1 MLTPTIIAQVLWTSL
16 ATSSYYVLFSLAFS
30 LVLKINGAFNF
41 AQAAMMTG
49 AFYAAYTLVGIAH
62 LPGWVGFGGAILAS
76 VVLALLTELLG
87 FRLLRRR
94 RAEQLFVFIFTLIVS
109 EFVAF
114 VAMLIFG
121 SFPTTIF
128 SSLVWPVTLVGPV
141 AVSGWDIPALLS
153 TAAAVAC
160 VFLLLRF
167 TKIGQAMTAVSD
179 NAELAE
185 LYGIKQGAH
194 FPRRD
199 GRRRAAGRPRHVSLR
214 HAGPGA
220 AQHLDRPDDLRH
232 CRNDHGRH
240 RQSRGHRRH
249 RLSCSDSSRTA
260 AFSSCPPS
268 GRAFCS
274 TRFSSR
280 PSYSCPTVSVCRSGG
295 ECRVASPPIPSLCS
309 RSRRPERWIISTRS

>member
-1 MLTPTIIAQVLWTSL
+1 MLTPAIIAQVLWTSL

-41 AQAAMMTG
+41 AQAAMMTA
-49 AFYAAYTLVGIAH
+49 AFYAAYTLVGIEG
-62 LPGWVGFGGAILAS
+62 LPGWVGFLGALAGS
-76 VVLALLTELLG
+76 VALALLTELLG

-128 SSLVWPVTLVGPV
+128 SSLVWPVTFVGPV
-141 AVSGWDIPALLS
+141 VVSGWDVPALVS
-153 TAAAVAC
+153 TAAAVAA

-185 LYGIKQGAH
+185 LYGISQS
-194 FPRRD
+194 
-199 GRRRAAGRPRHVSLR
+199 RAFLA
-214 HAGPGA
+214 AMIGA
-220 AQHLDRPDDLRH
+220 ALLV
-232 CRNDHGRH
+232 GLGMFLYG
-240 RQSRGHRRH
+240 SRAQVQPNTAIGLMIFAIAATIMGGIGNLAGTVIMAVVLGIIQNGSVLFIPSEWQGFLLYAFLFAAIIFLPNGIRMPKWGGVSR
-249 RLSCSDSSRTA
+249 RTA
-260 AFSSCPPS
+260 AAAPAAP
-268 GRAFCS
+268 RN
-274 TRFSSR
+274 
-280 PSYSCPTVSVCRSGG
+280 
-295 ECRVASPPIPSLCS
+295 
-309 RSRRPERWIISTRS
+309 PET

>member
-1 MLTPTIIAQVLWTSL
+1 MLEPTIIAQVLWTSL

-41 AQAAMMTG
+41 AQAAMMTA
-49 AFYAAYTLVGIAH
+49 AFYAAYTLVGIMH
-62 LPGWVGFGGAILAS
+62 LPGWVGFIGALAGS
-76 VVLALLTELLG
+76 VSLALLTELLG

-128 SSLVWPVTLVGPV
+128 SSLVWPVTFVGPV
-141 AVSGWDIPALLS
+141 VVSGWDVPALAS
-153 TAAAVAC
+153 TAAAVAA

-185 LYGIKQGAH
+185 LYGISQS
-194 FPRRD
+194 
-199 GRRRAAGRPRHVSLR
+199 RAFLA
-214 HAGPGA
+214 AMIGA
-220 AQHLDRPDDLRH
+220 ALLVGLGMFLYGTRAQVQP
-232 CRNDHGRH
+232 N
-240 RQSRGHRRH
+240 
-249 RLSCSDSSRTA
+249 TA
-260 AFSSCPPS
+260 IGLMIFAIAATIM
-268 GRAFCS
+268 GGIGNLAG
-274 TRFSSR
+274 
-280 PSYSCPTVSVCRSGG
+280 TVIMAVVLGIIQNGSVLF
-295 ECRVASPPIPSLCS
+295 IPSEWQGFLLYAFLFAAIIFLPNGIS
-309 RSRRPERWIISTRS
+309 LPKWREMSRRPAANAPSMPHNPEA

>member
-1 MLTPTIIAQVLWTSL
+1 MLEPTIIAQVLWTSL

-41 AQAAMMTG
+41 AQAAMMTA
-49 AFYAAYTLVGIAH
+49 AFYAAYTLVGIMH
-62 LPGWVGFGGAILAS
+62 LPGWVGFVGALAGS
-76 VVLALLTELLG
+76 VALALLTELLG

-109 EFVAF
+109 EFAAF

-141 AVSGWDIPALLS
+141 VVSGWDVPALAS
-153 TAAAVAC
+153 TAAAVAA

-185 LYGIKQGAH
+185 LYGISQS
-194 FPRRD
+194 
-199 GRRRAAGRPRHVSLR
+199 RAFLA
-214 HAGPGA
+214 AMIGA
-220 AQHLDRPDDLRH
+220 ALLVGLGMFLYGTRAQVQP
-232 CRNDHGRH
+232 N
-240 RQSRGHRRH
+240 
-249 RLSCSDSSRTA
+249 TA
-260 AFSSCPPS
+260 IGLMIFAIAATIM
-268 GRAFCS
+268 GGIGNLAG
-274 TRFSSR
+274 
-280 PSYSCPTVSVCRSGG
+280 TVVMAVVLGIIQNGSVLF
-295 ECRVASPPIPSLCS
+295 IPSEWQGFLLYAFLFAAIIFLPNGI
-309 RSRRPERWIISTRS
+309 RLPDWRRMSRRTTANTPAMPHNPEA

>member
-185 LYGIKQGAH
+185 LYGIKQARTFLAAMVVAALLVGLGMFLYGTRAQVQPNTSIDLMI
-194 FPRRD
+194 FAIAATIMGGIGNLAGTVVMSIVLGLIQNGSVLFMPSEWQGFLLYAFLFAAIVFLPNGIRLPE
-199 GRRRAAGRPRHVSLR
+199 RRRM
-214 HAGPGA
+214 
-220 AQHLDRPDDLRH
+220 
-232 CRNDHGRH
+232 
-240 RQSRGHRRH
+240 
-249 RLSCSDSSRTA
+249 
-260 AFSSCPPS
+260 
-268 GRAFCS
+268 
-274 TRFSSR
+274 
-280 PSYSCPTVSVCRSGG
+280 
-295 ECRVASPPIPSLCS
+295 
-309 RSRRPERWIISTRS
+309 SRRVSSDTVTLQQKPEA